1 MTPDSPNDPHQPD
14 PTDER
19 LSAELDGA
27 ADRDAGPSD
36 RSPEREARARA
47 LAAARD
53 LLAVGPSPLDEL
65 TRRRLLDAAVDD
77 WQRSTRAQPRDRRRL
92 QRAGAAAAVLALIAV
107 GAAVLANAGGHSGS
121 SRAATNG
128 AAGTTTP
135 APPSN
140 HSAAKPARSLREVS
154 NPDVLRRRVETLLR
168 SVAKAPATT
177 AGRSSDS
184 FSTSG
189 GADLVVPGARCAS
202 TVRVPA
208 GATPE
213 LLGTATFHGAPAVI
227 VIAHDGQRILVFV
240 LAQSDCRPLASQFI
254 NR

>member
-14 PTDER
+14 PADER

-27 ADRDAGPSD
+27 ADPDARPSD

-121 SRAATNG
+121 RRAATNG
-128 AAGTTTP
+128 AAATTT
-135 APPSN
+135 AATPPD
-140 HSAAKPARSLREVS
+140 HSAAKPARSLQEVS

-168 SVAKAPATT
+168 SAAKVPATT
-177 AGRSSDS
+177 SGAPSDS
-184 FSTSG
+184 FSATSG
-189 GADLVVPGARCAS
+189 ADAVVPGARCAS

-213 LLGTATFHGAPAVI
+213 LLGTATFRGAPAVI
-227 VIAHDGQRILVFV
+227 VIAHDGPRILVFV

-254 NR
+254 NK